1 MKDLTIDSNAFIM
14 FCKAL
19 ACEGRGFF
27 HALSDPFFPFLMGQK
42 MLLQLLQLLQCYKS
56 IK

>member
-27 HALSDPFFPFLMGQK
+27 HALSDPFSPFLIGQK